1 MGWGV
6 NNNGQRLGG
15 TPAQFFF
22 LVWTSLWTLLGF
34 FRFFGG
40 CGQQSLLGLQY
51 CAVMDVVRNI
61 VNVYK
66 KILKCSQKCLL

>member
-6 NNNGQRLGG
+6 NNTGQRLGG

-22 LVWTSLWTLLGF
+22 LVWTLF
-34 FRFFGG
+34 FFYRFFGG

-66 KILKCSQKCLL
+66 KILKCSQKCLI

>member
-6 NNNGQRLGG
+6 NNTGQRLGG

-22 LVWTSLWTLLGF
+22 WCGLFFLDLGGVDS
-34 FRFFGG
+34 RVYWVNY
-40 CGQQSLLGLQY
+40 LQY